1 MSVGGEAH
9 DCKFEIELTKANGGC
24 AMVRSSFCSSP
35 FCKKSR
41 EMTCTTIDA
50 RDVQGLV
57 NEVKGIN
64 EFISNRFGIC
74 ESGRFFY

>member
-1 MSVGGEAH
+1 
-9 DCKFEIELTKANGGC
+9 
-24 AMVRSSFCSSP
+24 
-35 FCKKSR
+35 
-41 EMTCTTIDA
+41 MTCTTIDA

-74 ESGRFFY
+74 ESGRFFYF